1 METFLDDIVQNILV
15 SHTKMDQIKI
25 IVPNIRA
32 ISFLKESFKKFI
44 DRPLLAPK
52 ILTISEF
59 ITELSGLQPL
69 SKTDSIY
76 LFYEIY
82 KSLTPESRLESF
94 TQFLSWAPTLIKE
107 FNEID
112 NQLIN
117 AKELFNFM
125 NALNSIEAKGG
136 LNKRHF
142 NLSKNGFDYYL
153 GFYDIQIKRQ
163 KGYSGLQLR
172 EAVKNLTFYLEQK
185 LPFHL
190 FIGFNALTKAEET
203 IIQELIAEGNAEIIW
218 DIDKTFY
225 EDPYHSAGH
234 FIRKYYSQWKV
245 LKRKEKA
252 GTIQDRKSVV

>member
-44 DRPLLAPK
+44 DRPLLAPE

-112 NQLIN
+112 NQLVN
-117 AKELFNFM
+117 AKELFNVM

-136 LNKRHF
+136 LNKRYF
-142 NLSKNGFDYYL
+142 NLGKNGFDYYR
-153 GFYDIQIKRQ
+153 GFYDIQIKKQ

-172 EAVKNLTFYLEQK
+172 EAVKNLTF
-185 LPFHL
+185 
-190 FIGFNALTKAEET
+190 
-203 IIQELIAEGNAEIIW
+203 
-218 DIDKTFY
+218 
-225 EDPYHSAGH
+225 
-234 FIRKYYSQWKV
+234 
-245 LKRKEKA
+245 
-252 GTIQDRKSVV
+252 